1 MASRSVILPP
11 TSTIIFRSNNQ
22 SSSSS
27 SSSLS
32 QFLRYRRSTTRNS
45 CFSLIRRSCFSISA
59 TASSS
64 SSLQEQ
70 AAPAPAP
77 PNQVRVRFAPS
88 PTGNL
93 HVGGARTALF
103 NYLFARYPSFLPL
116 CLFSLLFFLK
126 LDLGQ
131 ISNITSFV
139 STRGEVLNP
148 VCNVPV

>member
-22 SSSSS
+22 SS

-64 SSLQEQ
+64 LQEQ
-70 AAPAPAP
+70 AAPAP